1 MCALPAAG
9 KTKCGKCAMLEGK
22 HPIVFMIFVWNRAGR
37 NNGLKQE
44 AFAGQKNIYPVPP
57 QAVLNVD
64 VLLQEVIAQAKTL
77 HIPVSEHIQPHVRI
91 NRACHGP
98 VRCLFCRSEDGHVS
112 N

>member
-64 VLLQEVIAQAKTL
+64 VLLQEVIARSKG
-77 HIPVSEHIQPHVRI
+77 
-91 NRACHGP
+91 RANKDLGNFADQIKQLIDRWD
-98 VRCLFCRSEDGHVS
+98 V
-112 N
+112 